1 MQENTTAK
9 TPSEKARLLLTL
21 FLTFLK
27 IGACTFGGGYAMIPL
42 IQRDIAKKHKWITDD
57 DILEIVAISESTPG
71 PIAINAATFVGYRIG
86 GFFGAFLSTFGV
98 VLPSFVIIVALS
110 FVLREFEHI
119 RAVQYAFFGI
129 RAGVLALI
137 IKALWLMYRQCPK
150 SILAYVL
157 MAAAFV
163 AVAVFEV
170 HILLVIVGCALVGL
184 AASLLAARRERT

>member
-98 VLPSFVIIVALS
+98 VLPSFVINTSCLQEQIKEKKEADPELKYHGDNE
-110 FVLREFEHI
+110 EFLKNIEEEI
-119 RAVQYAFFGI
+119 R
-129 RAGVLALI
+129 
-137 IKALWLMYRQCPK
+137 
-150 SILAYVL
+150 
-157 MAAAFV
+157 
-163 AVAVFEV
+163 
-170 HILLVIVGCALVGL
+170 VITGD
-184 AASLLAARRERT
+184 